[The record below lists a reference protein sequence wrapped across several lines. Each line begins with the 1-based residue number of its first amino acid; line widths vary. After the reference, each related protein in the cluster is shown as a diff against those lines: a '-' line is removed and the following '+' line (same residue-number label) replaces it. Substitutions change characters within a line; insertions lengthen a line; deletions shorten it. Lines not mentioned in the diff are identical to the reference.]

1 MRYQKSISLIYCSA
15 IAAALQISHTDIAHA
30 AGETKPSNK
39 CDIVEEYA
47 KKIANIIDKATTGIR
62 RNLPTPIAQS
72 NPSQDKQVLACQL
85 LAYNYRVKPDEPH
98 YNESNLQLCF
108 ETGCHFNETMK
119 TVIDNACDS
128 KKEEPICV
136 QWRNRFNLNEPS
148 AMPAESKQQRRLRL
162 GLGGALVGVGIVS
175 AVLGTVHIF
184 HPIFK
189 SDLTFDSKFSCA
201 VDGVRTECVPNQLGL
216 GIPLIAVG
224 GLSIGVGGA
233 FLNGRF
239 PGLDASQPAPGA
251 ASSGGK

>member
-30 AGETKPSNK
+30 ADETKPSNK
-39 CDIVEEYA
+39 CNIAEEYA
-47 KKIANIIDKATTGIR
+47 KKIDIDVIKTKSDR
-62 RNLPTPIAQS
+62 RKLPAPIAQS
-72 NPSQDKQVLACQL
+72 DSSQDKQVLACQL
-85 LAYNYRVKPDEPH
+85 LAYNYRVNPDEPH

-119 TVIDNACDS
+119 NAITHACS
-128 KKEEPICV
+128 KVTNEPICNE
-136 QWRNRFNLNEPS
+136 WTNRFTRIEPS
-148 AMPAESKQQRRLRL
+148 AMPAESKPQRRLRL

-251 ASSGGK
+251 ASTGGK

>member
-15 IAAALQISHTDIAHA
+15 IAAALHISHTDKAHA
-30 AGETKPSNK
+30 TGETKPSNK
-39 CDIVEEYA
+39 CDIAEEYA
-47 KKIANIIDKATTGIR
+47 KKIHTDVKEAKLDNY
-62 RNLPTPIAQS
+62 RNLPAPIAQS
-72 NPSQDKQVLACQL
+72 DSSQDKQVLACQL

-119 TVIDNACDS
+119 TVIDNACS
-128 KKEEPICV
+128 KDEDIVKEICKK
-136 QWRNRFNLNEPS
+136 WLSRIRK
-148 AMPAESKQQRRLRL
+148 AESSPVPKRPETESEKRLRL
-162 GLGGALVGVGIVS
+162 GLGWSMVGVGIVS

-201 VDGVRTECVPNQLGL
+201 VDGVRTECVANQLGL

-224 GLSIGVGGA
+224 GLSIGFGGA
-233 FLNGRF
+233 ILHGRF
-239 PGLDASQPAPGA
+239 
-251 ASSGGK
+251 

>member
-30 AGETKPSNK
+30 AGETKPSTK
-39 CDIVEEYA
+39 CDIAEEYA
-47 KKIANIIDKATTGIR
+47 KKIGIDVLKTTSDR

-72 NPSQDKQVLACQL
+72 VPSQDKQVLACQL

-119 TVIDNACDS
+119 TVIDNACS
-128 KKEEPICV
+128 KDEDKEICKK
-136 QWRNRFNLNEPS
+136 WLSRIRK
-148 AMPAESKQQRRLRL
+148 AESSLIPKQPETAQAIKR
-162 GLGGALVGVGIVS
+162 GHKIGGGILIGVGIVS

-201 VDGVRTECVPNQLGL
+201 VDGVRTECVANQLGL

-224 GLSIGVGGA
+224 GLSIGFGGA
-233 FLNGRF
+233 ILHGRF
-239 PGLDASQPAPGA
+239 
-251 ASSGGK
+251 

>member
-15 IAAALQISHTDIAHA
+15 IAAALQISHRDIAHA
-30 AGETKPSNK
+30 AGETKPSTK
-39 CDIVEEYA
+39 CDIAEEYA
-47 KKIANIIDKATTGIR
+47 KKIGIDVLKTTSDR
-62 RNLPTPIAQS
+62 RNLPAPIAQS
-72 NPSQDKQVLACQL
+72 DSSQDKQVLACQL
-85 LAYNYRVKPDEPH
+85 LAYNYRVKSNEPH

-108 ETGCHFNETMK
+108 ETGCHFNEAMK
-119 TVIDNACDS
+119 GVIDNACDS

-136 QWRNRFNLNEPS
+136 QWRNRFKQNEPS
-148 AMPAESKQQRRLRL
+148 AMPAESKQQSRLRL

-201 VDGVRTECVPNQLGL
+201 VDGVRTECVANQLGL

-251 ASSGGK
+251 ASTGGK